1 MANAPKPLPVIFRMY
16 RGELCAYFPTEEWAP
31 GQIPCYARGE
41 GHGGACRTWLRKGRP
56 ATEFEY
62 SDLLAEL
69 RGIYERSDGPN
80 DPVIPLKVYRRA
92 PAC

>member
-1 MANAPKPLPVIFRMY
+1 MAKTVKPLPVIFRMY

-31 GQIPCYARGE
+31 GEITCYAHIGQ
-41 GHGGACRTWLRKGRP
+41 HSGACRTWLRKGRP
-56 ATEFEY
+56 ATVTEY

-69 RGIYERSDGPN
+69 RGIYETSNGPD
-80 DPVIPLKVYRRA
+80 DPVIKLRVYRRA